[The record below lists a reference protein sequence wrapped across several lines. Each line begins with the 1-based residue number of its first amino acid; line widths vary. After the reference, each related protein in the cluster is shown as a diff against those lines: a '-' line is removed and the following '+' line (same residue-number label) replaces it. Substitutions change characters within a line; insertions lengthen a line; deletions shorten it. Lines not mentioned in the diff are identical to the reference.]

1 MRRRQKEES
10 SNVGGWLTTYA
21 DMVTLL
27 LCFFVLLFAFSSVD
41 EAKFSSI
48 ISAFQNYLG
57 VLTQGQSVLDS
68 PGPLPYE
75 YSDMGQRQLYEL
87 WEQMSEYIEEQGIE
101 GVELQLE
108 ERGLIVRFAEQVFF
122 DLGQAVLKPE
132 ALQIL
137 SSIAAQLKE
146 LPNPLRVEGHTDDWP
161 IRTSTFPS
169 NWELSMYRATNV
181 VRYLIEEEGFDPH
194 KLSVAGYSEYRPIR
208 PNDTAQNRALN
219 RRVDI
224 VILNIDMWSFEPN

>member
-1 MRRRQKEES
+1 
-10 SNVGGWLTTYA
+10 
-21 DMVTLL
+21 MVTLL

-132 ALQIL
+132 ALK
-137 SSIAAQLKE
+137 S
-146 LPNPLRVEGHTDDWP
+146 
-161 IRTSTFPS
+161 
-169 NWELSMYRATNV
+169 
-181 VRYLIEEEGFDPH
+181 
-194 KLSVAGYSEYRPIR
+194 
-208 PNDTAQNRALN
+208 
-219 RRVDI
+219 
-224 VILNIDMWSFEPN
+224 

>member
-10 SNVGGWLTTYA
+10 LNTGSWLTTYS

-27 LCFFVLLFAFSSVD
+27 LSFFVLLFAFSSVD
-41 EAKFSSI
+41 EGKFSSI
-48 ISAFQNYLG
+48 INAFQNYLG
-57 VLTQGQSVLDS
+57 VLTEGQSVLDS
-68 PGPLPYE
+68 PGPLPYD
-75 YSDMGQRQLYEL
+75 YSDMGQRQLFEL

-137 SSIAAQLKE
+137 SNIAGQLKE

-181 VRYLIEEEGFDPH
+181 VRYLIEEEGFDPQ

>member
-1 MRRRQKEES
+1 MRRKQREES
-10 SNVGGWLTTYA
+10 SNAGRWLTTYS

-27 LCFFVLLFAFSSVD
+27 LAFFVLLFAFSNVD
-41 EAKFSSI
+41 EGKFSSI

-57 VLTQGQSVLDS
+57 VLTEGQSILERPS
-68 PGPLPYE
+68 PLPFD
-75 YSDMGQRQLYEL
+75 YSDMGHRQLYEL
-87 WEQMSEYIEEQGIE
+87 FEQMSDYIEQEGLQ
-101 GVELQLE
+101 GVELEIQ
-108 ERGLIVRFAEQVFF
+108 ERGLIIRFAEQVFF
-122 DLGQAVLKPE
+122 DLGQATLKPE
-132 ALQIL
+132 ALEIL
-137 SSIAAQLKE
+137 DNLADQLRE

-169 NWELSMYRATNV
+169 NWELSVHRATNV
-181 VRYLIEEEGFDPH
+181 VRHLIEEDGFDPE

-224 VILNIDMWSFEPN
+224 VILNIDM